1 MATLDTPP
9 AHPVVAGHPL
19 LNRPLALGPQVQMI
33 LIELAKQDPR
43 VELQARLQLTMLK
56 PGRLHTLRPY
66 GGPAAVMSKVGRH
79 PPRRLRGLNAR
90 VEFHGLDAAPPTI
103 YERSA

>member
-1 MATLDTPP
+1 MPPTAAIAIQATVDRED
-9 AHPVVAGHPL
+9 L
-19 LNRPLALGPQVQMI
+19 LAWWQGALG
-33 LIELAKQDPR
+33 ELHAVLGAQ
-43 VELQARLQLTMLK
+43 
-56 PGRLHTLRPY
+56 GLRPY